1 LRLKTLL
8 LVASMAGRSGTG
20 RGRGGGRV
28 GGGRSS
34 TPDDKKRKETE
45 RRPLVKKLIAALV
58 LPTSVYGAPPGMAED
73 VISCVP
79 VSVVV
84 SILGGFLEM
93 SVDKAGLKS
102 GVYSETLSALKKEA
116 HVDTGRSVSTVLT
129 HSRLAHFGVLKE
141 LEAVVEALKDGGE
154 AVASAFRDKDI
165 TAFNLELN
173 GELKAGL
180 PK

>member
-1 LRLKTLL
+1 VR
-8 LVASMAGRSGTG
+8 AGVRGSQHPRRILGDVG
-20 RGRGGGRV
+20 RQGRV
-28 GGGRSS
+28 EERHVGNSS
-34 TPDDKKRKETE
+34 
-45 RRPLVKKLIAALV
+45 
-58 LPTSVYGAPPGMAED
+58 
-73 VISCVP
+73 
-79 VSVVV
+79 
-84 SILGGFLEM
+84 
-93 SVDKAGLKS
+93 
-102 GVYSETLSALKKEA
+102 YSETLSKLKKEA